1 MSLGVDIVPLKTC
14 TLNCVYCECGATTHH
29 TLERAEYVPAETIIN
44 ELDSFLEKASSIDI
58 DVLTFAGGGE
68 PTLNTALDRII
79 NHLKSTYPHYKIA
92 LLTNSTLLHLEE
104 VRKIIMPLD
113 YVLPSI
119 DAVSQTVFE
128 KINNPV
134 SGLNNSVVIEGLKTF
149 SKEYTGTLW
158 TEVFIV
164 PSINDTEIE
173 FKKIKKVLEEINPT
187 RVQLNTLDR
196 PGTFSWV
203 EPATVERLDQ
213 IADFL
218 LPLPVEII
226 SRKFQNLHLSS
237 ENKQN
242 IESLF
247 TTLERRP
254 LTIED
259 LAVALKKSINETNA
273 IVEDLIMKKVLCSED
288 VGGKVFYKVRQ

>member
-14 TLNCVYCECGATTHH
+14 TLNCVYCECGATSCH
-29 TLERAEYVPAETIIN
+29 TLERAEYVPAETIII

-68 PTLNTALDRII
+68 PALNTALNKII
-79 NHLKSTYPHYKIA
+79 SHLKTTYPHYKTA
-92 LLTNSTLLHLEE
+92 LLTNSTLLHLDE
-104 VRKIIMPLD
+104 VRKAILPLD

-134 SGLNNSVVIEGLKTF
+134 PGLNNSVVIEGLKAF
-149 SKEYTGTLW
+149 SKMYKGTLW
-158 TEVFIV
+158 TEIFIV
-164 PSINDTEIE
+164 PGINDTENE
-173 FKKIKKVLEEINPT
+173 LNKIKEVLEEVHPT
-187 RVQLNTLDR
+187 RIQLNTLDR

-203 EPATVERLDQ
+203 EPATIDRLNQ
-213 IADFL
+213 IANFL

-226 SRKFQNLHLSS
+226 SRKFQDLQLSS
-237 ENKQN
+237 ENPQN

-247 TTLERRP
+247 TTLKRRP

-259 LAVALKKSINETNA
+259 LAVALRKSINETNA
-273 IVEDLIMKKVLCSED
+273 IVEDLIMKKVLCPED
-288 VGGKVFYKVRQ
+288 VRGKVFYRVK